1 MRRATIAVGALL
13 LTLLPLGARAADAPA
28 AAAVFHC
35 GLRELTYKDP
45 STGAATQLTV
55 YYPTPGGEQSL
66 RRDLYTLSVAPDAPP
81 ADGKLPVILWSH
93 GSGGTTLGHH
103 DSAEW
108 LARRGFIVVAPLHAG
123 NNHFDHSGE
132 GTARMWQGR
141 PRALTAALDAVLAD
155 GKLGAHVDVARIG
168 AAGFSAGGYTVLAA
182 AGAVGDM
189 ALLFKHCATHA
200 AEDQEF
206 CSYSH
211 GQAPDPS
218 QLPSLK
224 VQDKRIRAVVAMA
237 PVGVL
242 FGAEAMAG
250 LDAPVRLYRAEKDL
264 VLRQPFHAEHVHQ
277 LLPKA
282 EYAVVAN
289 AGHYA
294 FLSPFPPGLG
304 PGVGPVADDPPGFDR
319 PAFHQK
325 LNAELTQFFQRTL
338 APAATATA
346 GQPGGAPSPQSATAA
361 KPAAR

>member
-1 MRRATIAVGALL
+1 MRQALVALAAAARAVGFSLPAFAA
-13 LTLLPLGARAADAPA
+13 TLLVPSPARAADAPA
-28 AAAVFHC
+28 PATFHC

-45 STGAATQLTV
+45 STGTATQLTV

-81 ADGKLPVILWSH
+81 IDGKLPLILWSH

-123 NNHFDHSGE
+123 NNHFDHAAE

-141 PRALTAALDAVLAD
+141 PRALTAALDAVIAD
-155 GKLGAHVDVARIG
+155 GKLGPHVDVARIG
-168 AAGFSAGGYTVLAA
+168 AAGFSAGGYTVLVA
-182 AGAVGDM
+182 AGAIADIG
-189 ALLFKHCATHA
+189 LLVKHCATHA

-211 GQAPDPS
+211 GQPAPDVGKLEP
-218 QLPSLK
+218 LRL
-224 VQDKRIRAVVAMA
+224 QDKRIRALVAMA

-242 FGAEAMAG
+242 FGSDAMAG
-250 LDAPVRLYRAEKDL
+250 ITVPVRLYRPEKDV

-282 EYAVVAN
+282 EYVVVPN

-294 FLSPFPPGLG
+294 FLTPFPTGLG
-304 PGVGPVADDPPGFDR
+304 PGVGPIAEDPPGFDR
-319 PAFHQK
+319 AAFHGK

-338 APAATATA
+338 APANT
-346 GQPGGAPSPQSATAA
+346 P
-361 KPAAR
+361 